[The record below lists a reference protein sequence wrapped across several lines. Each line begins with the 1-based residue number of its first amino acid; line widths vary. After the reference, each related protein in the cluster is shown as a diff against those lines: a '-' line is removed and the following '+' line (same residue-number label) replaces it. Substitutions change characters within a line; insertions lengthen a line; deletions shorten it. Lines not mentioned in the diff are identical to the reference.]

1 MKEEIREASRIDS
14 ARFQAFW
21 FVGRSPKPKARSPN
35 QLPATDRRIP
45 HAQAPQRAGTCA
57 SWRFAHAFEQVFQH
71 NGVVVRFIL
80 RSVQKRETFFLVRES
95 VQLLQIFFRFRT
107 RQFFQVTFAKER
119 PLSRPLVKPL
129 PQRVRGS
136 KIAEP
141 FLQSDVSFSQ
151 AARPQAVDENARSVG
166 ARRRF
171 VHSLHGNWHGFAT
184 FLYHCKSSGIATVV
198 GNCGEIA
205 RKCHEQRCNHRR
217 KISE

>member
-57 SWRFAHAFEQVFQH
+57 SWRFAHAFEQFLKH
-71 NGVVVRFIL
+71 NRIVVLKVLRGEQERDIL
-80 RSVQKRETFFLVRES
+80 PLVGEAVEFLQV
-95 VQLLQIFFRFRT
+95 LFGFRP

-136 KIAEP
+136 KISKP
-141 FLQSDVSFSQ
+141 FLQSDICFPQS
-151 AARPQAVDENARSVG
+151 AWPQAVDENARSIG

-171 VHSLHGNWHGFAT
+171 VHSFHSNWHGFAA
-184 FLYHCKSSGIATVV
+184 FLYHCKSSGIAAAV
-198 GNCGEIA
+198 GNCAQIA
-205 RKCHEQRCNHRR
+205 RTCHEQRGNERR
-217 KISE
+217 QISE